1 MKRSEIIK
9 KALNHEL
16 NTVCVNEAQVESM
29 LEIFE
34 KLGMMPPPL
43 VKKVDD
49 INDEGIHY
57 RCTYRL
63 NIDKATGDHVSNWE
77 PEDEEK

>member
-29 LEIFE
+29 LELFE
-34 KLGMMPPPL
+34 KLGMMPPPAT
-43 VKKVDD
+43 
-49 INDEGIHY
+49 EGVIKIQELENGEL
-57 RCTYRL
+57 C
-63 NIDKATGDHVSNWE
+63 IPIWGWE
-77 PEDEEK
+77 SEE